1 MGGVNR
7 AANPRDWVAAGGDGG
22 WAAAG
27 ARLAPMRLTLPL
39 LIAVLTVSAD
49 ALAAPPPPV
58 GGGGDVIEGHAQAT
72 EGDTLLVDGGE
83 IRLYGID
90 APDPGQTCQN
100 RRGAT
105 YDCFAQATKELQAV
119 VQDKIVR
126 CTTKESPPK
135 QRRLAVCTVEGRDV
149 AGIMVRAGWALAYTA
164 LTPDYYNTQVLAMS
178 HRAGMWGGR
187 VEPPWLWRDR
197 QATLEADATGKPR
210 KKPSGQP

>member
-1 MGGVNR
+1 MK
-7 AANPRDWVAAGGDGG
+7 PHSPFPLFVAALLWGG
-22 WAAAG
+22 
-27 ARLAPMRLTLPL
+27 AP
-39 LIAVLTVSAD
+39 
-49 ALAAPPPPV
+49 ALAAPPAPV

-90 APDPGQTCQN
+90 APDPGQTCKN
-100 RRGAT
+100 RRGAS

-135 QRRLAVCTVEGRDV
+135 QRRLGVCKLEDGRDV
-149 AGIMVRAGWALAYTA
+149 AGIMVRAGWAPAYTA
-164 LTPDYYNTQVLAMS
+164 LTPDYYSIQVLAVS

-187 VEPPWLWRDR
+187 VEPPWLWRDH
-197 QATLEADATGKPR
+197 QAAMEADATGKPR
-210 KKPSGQP
+210 KKPGGQP